1 MPALRPLRSAPLL
14 LGLLVFVGC
23 QSFETGVEVI
33 CQAPKRCSECMEA
46 PPDQQTRKL
55 AQHIEG
61 LLRNGEAKKLM
72 NAMAGAPVESKVKL
86 LREAAERAKLTSC
99 PFADHLEASAATEPE
114 PEPVQPPPM
123 I

>member
-1 MPALRPLRSAPLL
+1 MTRALRPTPLL

-23 QSFETGVEVI
+23 QSYETGVEVI
-33 CQAPKRCSECMEA
+33 CQAPKRCAECMEA

-55 AQHIEG
+55 AQHIEK

-72 NAMAGAPVESKVKL
+72 DQMAGAPAEEKVKL
-86 LREAAERAKLTSC
+86 LREAAERAQLTGC
-99 PFADHLEASAATEPE
+99 PFADHIEASAAAPSEAK
-114 PEPVQPPPM
+114 PVQPPPM